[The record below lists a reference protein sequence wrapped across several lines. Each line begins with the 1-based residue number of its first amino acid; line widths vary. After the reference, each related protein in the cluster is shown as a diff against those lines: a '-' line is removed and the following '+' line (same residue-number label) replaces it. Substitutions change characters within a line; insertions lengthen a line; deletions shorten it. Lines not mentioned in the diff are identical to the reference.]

1 MTLPQR
7 GANLRGQPLPRL
19 TQLCQSWG
27 LCQRRVTSLWQIS
40 WKTTLSQATSVRTD
54 EQRVY
59 PAMGHPCTASIVRA
73 IEGTSTDWQRHDQW
87 LGLLQNLDSNRCWT
101 TGNHGN
107 AGVAQAT
114 GAIVPVVT
122 GGMLAL
128 PERTIIG
135 HRSWPPPLGS
145 NHTGILISGN
155 PTAEPTQWVGLNTA
169 RGIKVRRIK
178 SAGDIN
184 SSQAGP
190 GAAIRIRLDARVP
203 AT

>member
-1 MTLPQR
+1 MVR
-7 GANLRGQPLPRL
+7 
-19 TQLCQSWG
+19 
-27 LCQRRVTSLWQIS
+27 QIS

-73 IEGTSTDWQRHDQW
+73 RGGTSTDWQWHDKW
-87 LGLLQNLDSNRCWT
+87 PGLLQNLDSNCCWT

-114 GAIVPVVT
+114 GAIVPGVKGVK
-122 GGMLAL
+122 LAL
-128 PERTIIG
+128 PVRTIIG
-135 HRSWPPPLGS
+135 HRRWPPPLGS

-155 PTAEPTQWVGLNTA
+155 PTAKPMQWVGLNTA
-169 RGIKVRRIK
+169 KGIKVSRIK
-178 SAGDIN
+178 SAGNID

>member
-1 MTLPQR
+1 
-7 GANLRGQPLPRL
+7 
-19 TQLCQSWG
+19 
-27 LCQRRVTSLWQIS
+27 
-40 WKTTLSQATSVRTD
+40 
-54 EQRVY
+54 
-59 PAMGHPCTASIVRA
+59 MGHPCTASIVRA
-73 IEGTSTDWQRHDQW
+73 IWGTSTDWQWHDQW
-87 LGLLQNLDSNRCWT
+87 PGLLQNLDSNCCWT

-114 GAIVPVVT
+114 GAIVPGVT

-155 PTAEPTQWVGLNTA
+155 PTAKPTQWVGLNTA
-169 RGIKVRRIK
+169 RGIKVSRIK
-178 SAGDIN
+178 SAGDID

-190 GAAIRIRLDARVP
+190 GAAIQIGCTGTSNMKMRHPGCHHMMAWQLT
-203 AT
+203 ATMVRGGNAGCLPSLYRPSA